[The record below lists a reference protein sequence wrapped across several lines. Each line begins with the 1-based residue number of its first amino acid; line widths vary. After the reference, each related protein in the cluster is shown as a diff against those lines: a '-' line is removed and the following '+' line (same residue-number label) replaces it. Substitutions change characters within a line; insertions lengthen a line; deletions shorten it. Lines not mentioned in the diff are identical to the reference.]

1 MAQRRGVRTYDPEHG
16 TVRSL
21 LLVGAVAA
29 VAATAA
35 PAIATAVGFPPAELA
50 LYGVAAVG
58 VVAALLYEGR
68 RQLEPNPHEF
78 AARDVVARYYEQ
90 RRPTP
95 RAHLVHLVVAVLG
108 VAAVW
113 RGAGPALSRQEGAL
127 LILERVAAEEP
138 LPAID
143 PVNVAWGLVVVVG
156 VVLVAI
162 GVDRLL
168 VGVYRELRYRFASR

>member
-16 TVRSL
+16 SVRSL

-35 PAIATAVGFPPAELA
+35 PAIATAVGFPPAEFA

-90 RRPTP
+90 RRPSP
-95 RAHLVHLVVAVLG
+95 RAHLAHLVVAVVG

-143 PVNVAWGLVVVVG
+143 PVNVAWGVVVVVG

-168 VGVYRELRYRFASR
+168 VGVYRELKYRFASR

>member
-16 TVRSL
+16 TVRTL

-35 PAIATAVGFPPAELA
+35 PAVATAVGFPPAEFA
-50 LYGVAAVG
+50 LYGVAAV
-58 VVAALLYEGR
+58 VFVAALLYEGR

-90 RRPTP
+90 RRPSP
-95 RAHLVHLVVAVLG
+95 RAHLVHLVVAVVG

-143 PVNVAWGLVVVVG
+143 PVNVAWGLVLVVG
-156 VVLVAI
+156 VVLLAV

-168 VGVYRELRYRFASR
+168 VGVYRELKYRFANR